1 MKVEAVIDD
10 LKRKNLLDDSNIFV
24 YASEKRIIG
33 GAVGA
38 AYGPVLLSVYQD
50 ILYIHRAKLDNS
62 YTDCLNKFL
71 ISDLR
76 DIRGKAGLFSGSFSF
91 EYEGQ
96 RYKFQLPSRSNKFV
110 NYFIAN

>member
-38 AYGPVLLSVYQD
+38 SYGPVLLSVYQD
-50 ILYIHRAKLDNS
+50 TL
-62 YTDCLNKFL
+62 
-71 ISDLR
+71 
-76 DIRGKAGLFSGSFSF
+76 
-91 EYEGQ
+91 
-96 RYKFQLPSRSNKFV
+96 
-110 NYFIAN
+110 